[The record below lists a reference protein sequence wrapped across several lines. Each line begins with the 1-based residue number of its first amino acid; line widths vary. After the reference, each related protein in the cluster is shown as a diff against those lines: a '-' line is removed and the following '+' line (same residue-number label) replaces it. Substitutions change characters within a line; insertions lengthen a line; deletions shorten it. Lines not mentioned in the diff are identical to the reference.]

1 MTKPLAALSLDLDNR
16 WSYLKTRG
24 DPEWAGLPSYFDRL
38 LPMVLDLLDEARLK
52 ITFFV
57 VGQDAALEKNGP
69 ALREIPDRGHD
80 IGNHSFK
87 HEPWLS
93 TYGPEDILREVREA
107 GRAITGATGRRP
119 AGFRGPGFSWSPA
132 LVEVLAEEGY
142 LYDATTL
149 PTFLGPLGRLYY
161 FAKSGLGGEDR
172 ERRKD
177 LYGNLRDGFRPLRP
191 YVWRTPS
198 RKRLLE
204 IPVTTMPLLK
214 TPFHLSYLIYLGRYS
229 PALMDAYLKTAVRLC
244 RISGTGLS
252 FLLHPLDF
260 LGPEDA
266 PGLSFFPGMDVPPAR
281 KHDFFRRAIATIA
294 RDFDIVDMATYART
308 IEARAGR
315 LTVRETAPRPPVRR
329 PRGGSA

>member
-1 MTKPLAALSLDLDNR
+1 MTKPTAALSLDLDNR
-16 WSYLKTRG
+16 WSYLKTHG
-24 DPEWAGLPSYFDRL
+24 DPEWEEFPSYFDRL
-38 LPMVLDLLDEARLK
+38 LPPVLDLLDELRLK

-57 VGQDAALEKNGP
+57 VGQDAALEKNK
-69 ALREIPDRGHD
+69 AVLREIPARGHD
-80 IGNHSFK
+80 VGNHSFR

-93 TYGPEDILREVREA
+93 AYSPEDILREVRDA
-107 GRAITGATGRRP
+107 GRAIAGTTGRMP

-132 LVEVLAEEGY
+132 LVEVLADEGY

-161 FAKSGLGGEDR
+161 FAKSGLGGEER
-172 ERRKD
+172 EKRKD

-191 YVWRTPS
+191 YLWQTPS

-204 IPVTTMPLLK
+204 IPVTTMPLIK

-244 RISGTGLS
+244 RFAGTGLS

-266 PGLSFFPGMDVPPAR
+266 PGLSFFPGMDLPRER
-281 KHDFFRRAIATIA
+281 KIGFFRQAIGTIS

-308 IEARAGR
+308 LKARGGR
-315 LTVRETAPRPPVRR
+315 PIVRETAPHPPVRR
-329 PRGGSA
+329 TQGGLT